1 MAHPD
6 PLPHKTD
13 TDSDILEKITD
24 NLGGDARWIDSLQS
38 KKALAA
44 KSILN
49 KLSDLE
55 AKQDAEPIDS
65 SKSYSEGEIVYA
77 EGASWR
83 VAAGGADAGDLP
95 STHPDKFVSFQE
107 GVTSI
112 ANKEAAYALT
122 GVAAGTVYKTE
133 DTGQVMEYLGGG
145 ESFPHNWRLTQLAPS
160 EGAFQ
165 DGDKTKLDTL
175 VAGNKPDG
183 YVKMV
188 STKTSNISV
197 RVEHDG
203 TDSATGICYSVDGG
217 APVYQA
223 KAADTNTNLSIP
235 HNGGAPVEIYIWSA
249 TSASSGRVGN
259 LTILNCYNDSLTS
272 LDVSGLT
279 ALTYLSCGVSSLT
292 SLDVSGLTALTSLYC
307 NSNSLTSIDVSGL
320 TALSTLS
327 CSSNSLTSLDVS
339 GLTALTYL
347 TCNSNSLT
355 SLLATGVDLSY
366 ELYGL
371 HGSDIGDNNLSE
383 AALIAF
389 VDSLATTTTGVIS
402 YGGNTGSAAFE
413 TWLATGDDKGYIWL
427 NS

>member
-24 NLGGDARWIDSLQS
+24 NLGGDAKWIDSLQS

-44 KSILN
+44 KSILD
-49 KLSDLE
+49 KFSELE

-83 VAAGGADAGDLP
+83 VAAGGANAGDLP

-122 GVAAGTVYKTE
+122 GVAVGTVYKTE
-133 DTGQVMEYLGGG
+133 DTGQVMEYRGGG
-145 ESFPHNWRLTQLAPS
+145 ESLPTSWQFNVTV
-160 EGAFQ
+160 
-165 DGDKTKLDTL
+165 DGGSKNAKLSDIP
-175 VAGNKPDG
+175 AGNPAG
-183 YVKMV
+183 IVRMV
-188 STKTSNISV
+188 STKTSNISITV
-197 RVEHDG
+197 KHDG
-203 TDSATGICYSVDGG
+203 TESATGICYSVDGG
-217 APVYQA
+217 APVYGA
-223 KAADTNTNLSIP
+223 VAADTNVYLSIP
-235 HNGGAPVEIYIWSA
+235 HNGGAPTEIYIWSA
-249 TSASSGRVGN
+249 TSASSGKKGE
-259 LTILNCYNDSLTS
+259 LTLLSCYNNSLTS
-272 LDVSGLT
+272 LDASGLT
-279 ALTYLSCGVSSLT
+279 ALTYLSCSNNSLT
-292 SLDVSGLTALTSLYC
+292 SLDASGLTALT
-307 NSNSLTSIDVSGL
+307 
-320 TALSTLS
+320 TLS
-327 CSSNSLTSLDVS
+327 CYNNSLTSLDVS

-347 TCNSNSLT
+347 YCTNNSLT

-366 ELYGL
+366 EYYGAY
-371 HGSDIGDNNLSE
+371 GSDIGDNDLTE

-389 VDSLATTTTGVIS
+389 VDSLATTATGLIA
-402 YGGNTGSAAFE
+402 YGGNIGSAEFE